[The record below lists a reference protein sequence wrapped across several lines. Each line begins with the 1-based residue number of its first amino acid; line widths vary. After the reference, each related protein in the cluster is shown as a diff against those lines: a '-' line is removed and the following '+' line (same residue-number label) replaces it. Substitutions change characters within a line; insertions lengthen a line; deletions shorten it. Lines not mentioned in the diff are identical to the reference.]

1 MEAYL
6 FIYSRL
12 ERFDYRL
19 IYAPS
24 QSFLPSPTRDEFVSF
39 AREVINTDNVA
50 NGGIN
55 TARWSVIKRGNKVLF
70 GVGMYNKDLGDC
82 SSTIETRDVRG
93 FFGIVFNYEGGGL
106 PNDIFTISYFQ
117 NLYASYFMPIWH
129 TVKKDEYKINSI
141 IQGIKIIIQNNN
153 LNEPILLNAHA
164 SICKILPES
173 ILVSD
178 AINSALQIDDVELVL
193 GLNDVKHVT
202 SARLLQFRNVS
213 IIGNITEE
221 VINIT
226 PKKSSET
233 SFKSKESKIYTGG
246 QPMRK
251 IKNKEDS
258 PHHITPKPEI
268 SDHKDM
274 ADAIFSKLR
283 RCGFNVKRIV
293 IYLAQKC
300 GLRVIEQSDVVPTN
314 QPFGANVG
322 TFVGT
327 QKEIDDNVTESS
339 PETKAREKEERRTRL
354 TEIRKKLSDID
365 DIPEGHCPQKDVT
378 GLHIDINNIEEIN
391 NLPKTN
397 KENLDIEELK

>member
-24 QSFLPSPTRDEFVSF
+24 KSFLPNPTRDEFVSF
-39 AREVINTDNVA
+39 AREVINTDNVS

-70 GVGMYNKDLGDC
+70 GVGVYNKDLGDC

-93 FFGIVFNYEGGGL
+93 FFGIVINYEGGGL
-106 PNDIFTISYFQ
+106 PNDLFNISYFQ

-141 IQGIKIIIQNNN
+141 IQGINISAQNNN
-153 LNEPILLNAHA
+153 LNEHINLNTNA

-178 AINSALQIDDVELVL
+178 AINSALQLDDVELVL

-202 SARLLQFRNVS
+202 SAHLLQFRNVS
-213 IIGNITEE
+213 IIGNITED
-221 VINIT
+221 VIHIT
-226 PKKSSET
+226 PKESSNT
-233 SFKSKESKIYTGG
+233 SLKIKESKID
-246 QPMRK
+246 RK
-251 IKNKEDS
+251 GEPTRIIENKENS
-258 PHHITPKPEI
+258 GLHIPLTPGN
-268 SDHKDM
+268 SDHKDA
-274 ADAIFSKLR
+274 ADSIFSILR

-293 IYLAQKC
+293 IYLAHKC
-300 GLRVIEQSDVVPTN
+300 GLRVIEQSDIVPTN
-314 QPFGANVG
+314 QSFDDKER
-322 TFVGT
+322 TFDVT
-327 QKEIDDNVTESS
+327 QREIDEIVTELS
-339 PETKAREKEERRTRL
+339 PETKAKEKEERRTRL
-354 TEIRKKLSDID
+354 SEIRKKLSDTDNIS
-365 DIPEGHCPQKDVT
+365 EGHCPQKDVSY
-378 GLHIDINNIEEIN
+378 LHIDINNIEEIN
-391 NLPKTN
+391 NLPKSN
-397 KENLDIEELK
+397 KENLDIEELN

>member
-24 QSFLPSPTRDEFVSF
+24 RSFLPSPTRDDFVSF

-55 TARWSVIKRGNKVLF
+55 TARWSVIRRGNKVLF

-93 FFGIVFNYEGGGL
+93 FFGIVFNYEEVVL
-106 PNDIFTISYFQ
+106 PNDLFTISYFQ
-117 NLYASYFMPIWH
+117 NLYSSYFMPIWH

-141 IQGIKIIIQNNN
+141 IQGIEIIIQNNN
-153 LNEPILLNAHA
+153 LKETIDLNTNT

-193 GLNDVKHVT
+193 GLNDIKHVT
-202 SARLLQFRNVS
+202 SARLSQFRNVS
-213 IIGNITEE
+213 VIGNITEK
-221 VINIT
+221 VIHISS
-226 PKKSSET
+226 KKSSET
-233 SFKSKESKIYTGG
+233 PFKSKESKFDTGE
-246 QPMRK
+246 QPIRK
-251 IKNKEDS
+251 VKNKENS
-258 PHHITPKPEI
+258 THQITPMPGI
-268 SDHKDM
+268 SDHKDK
-274 ADAIFSKLR
+274 ADAIFSKLQ

-293 IYLAQKC
+293 FYLAQKC
-300 GLRVIEQSDVVPTN
+300 GLRVIEQSDLVPTN
-314 QPFGANVG
+314 HPFDGKVG
-322 TFVGT
+322 TFEVT
-327 QKEIDDNVTESS
+327 QKGTDVNVTVPS
-339 PETKAREKEERRTRL
+339 PETKAKEKEERRTRL

-365 DIPEGHCPQKDVT
+365 DIPEGRHPKKDISD
-378 GLHIDINNIEEIN
+378 LHIDINNIEELN
-391 NLPKTN
+391 NLPKKN

>member
-24 QSFLPSPTRDEFVSF
+24 QSFLPSPTRDDFVSF

-55 TARWSVIKRGNKVLF
+55 TPRWALIRRGKKVLY
-70 GVGMYNKDLGDC
+70 GVGIYNKDLGDC

-93 FFGIVFNYEGGGL
+93 FFGIVFNYEEGLL
-106 PNDIFTISYFQ
+106 PNDLFTVSYFQ

-129 TVKKDEYKINSI
+129 TVKKDEYKINSV
-141 IQGIKIIIQNNN
+141 IQGIKVIIQNNK
-153 LNEPILLNAHA
+153 LNEPIYLNTNA

-202 SARLLQFRNVS
+202 SARLSQFRNVS
-213 IIGNITEE
+213 VNGNITEE
-221 VINIT
+221 VIHIT
-226 PKKSSET
+226 PKITSET
-233 SFKSKESKIYTGG
+233 SFKSKDSKINAGG
-246 QPMRK
+246 QPIRK
-251 IKNKEDS
+251 IQNKRDS
-258 PHHITPKPEI
+258 AHHITPKPEI

-274 ADAIFSKLR
+274 AEAIFSKLR

-300 GLRVIEQSDVVPTN
+300 GLRVIEQSDILPTN
-314 QPFGANVG
+314 QAFDKKVG
-322 TFVGT
+322 TFEVTQRGT
-327 QKEIDDNVTESS
+327 DFNVSEPS
-339 PETKAREKEERRTRL
+339 PETKAKQKEERRTRL

-365 DIPEGHCPQKDVT
+365 DIPERHSPKKDISD
-378 GLHIDINNIEEIN
+378 LQIDTNNIEEIS
-391 NLPKTN
+391 NLPKKN